1 MDNTAKYIERKTFVQ
16 FDNGYYLLY
25 LHEAEAEVETGD
37 EENKTTVAGF
47 AYTGD
52 MPDGSTK
59 IAASDVND
67 DNRRA
72 KFVAGLIGK
81 RYSIDDQIAIL
92 ANGNRTPRYAD
103 EQQAFE
109 AYRAECKA
117 AVDELLSR

>member
-1 MDNTAKYIERKTFVQ
+1 MDNTAKYTERKTFVQ
-16 FDNGYYLLY
+16 FDNGHYLLY
-25 LHEAEAEVETGD
+25 LNETAAEVETGED
-37 EENKTTVAGF
+37 ENKTTVAGF

-52 MPDGSTK
+52 MSDGSTK

-92 ANGNRTPRYAD
+92 ANGSRTTTYAD

-109 AYRAECKA
+109 AYRAACKS

>member
-16 FDNGYYLLY
+16 FDNGHYLLY
-25 LHEAEAEVETGD
+25 LHEAEAEVETG
-37 EENKTTVAGF
+37 EEESKTAIAGF
-47 AYTGD
+47 AYTGN

-59 IAASDVND
+59 IAASGVND

-72 KFVAGLIGK
+72 KFVAGLIGR

-92 ANGNRTPRYAD
+92 ANRDNTEEHAAELR
-103 EQQAFE
+103 AFE
-109 AYRAECKA
+109 AYRTECKA